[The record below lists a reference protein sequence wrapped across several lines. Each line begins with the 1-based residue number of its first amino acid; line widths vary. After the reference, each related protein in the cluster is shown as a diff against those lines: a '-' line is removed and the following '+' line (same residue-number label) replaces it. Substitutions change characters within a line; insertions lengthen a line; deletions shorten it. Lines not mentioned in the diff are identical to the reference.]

1 MIFDAAIVDISHS
14 SFLHFLLKRFSV
26 FDTWAPALE
35 SLLFWESRGPEGAGT
50 RFQRY
55 LPESCHPPQSW
66 FWSAAQGS
74 QLPHQAAFW
83 PLNHIFW
90 GVMKISRWKV
100 CPLLGFVSHLLDPL
114 PAHLMFL
121 RLTAPSSLP
130 HFHNKVGWEEQQ
142 RKFPTFLPGISGGTR
157 AHHTEACVQIFHV
170 FPQIGFGQRGCP
182 RPHPMPTGRP
192 TPMFDFFL
200 TTPGEPVG
208 APTPTGFL
216 TGFLSCWTRR
226 QRPPSAGTHVT
237 HGRHLALLGSLT
249 TLDALYQLLKSLTWS
264 RGFQFLLMPVANFSM
279 ESRLTVCGAWAWVC
293 PSVHQLA
300 AADQSSPVAGSTT
313 TTTTITTTTTTTT
326 TTNTTAIMT
335 WMSTSDFIVTD
346 IPNLPTTCP
355 C

>member
-14 SFLHFLLKRFSV
+14 SFLHFLLKRSSV

-90 GVMKISRWKV
+90 GVMKISRCKF

-142 RKFPTFLPGISGGTR
+142 RKFPTFLPGISGCTR
-157 AHHTEACVQIFHV
+157 AHHTEACVHIFHV

-226 QRPPSAGTHVT
+226 QRRPSAGTHVT

-249 TLDALYQLLKSLTWS
+249 TLDALYQLLETLIWS
-264 RGFQFLLMPVANFSM
+264 RGLQFLLMPVANFSM
-279 ESRLTVCGAWAWVC
+279 AVSVNCVRRLSLGVPERTPASSRRPEFPGCGFHHHHHHH
-293 PSVHQLA
+293 SNHDMDVHVGFYSHRHSEFTDHL
-300 AADQSSPVAGSTT
+300 SLL
-313 TTTTITTTTTTTT
+313 ITQ
-326 TTNTTAIMT
+326 
-335 WMSTSDFIVTD
+335 VK
-346 IPNLPTTCP
+346 
-355 C
+355 